1 MAKLIVLTG
10 KKFGKLLVLRRAE
23 NKGKKTCWLCLCD
36 CGNETVV
43 AGSNLH
49 SGNTSSCGCSYNH
62 EFHGLRYTKLYG
74 VWATMKNRGISQYKL
89 IKDYHFSTG
98 QLDRLRKN
106 DSVSTNTLDM
116 LCSILD
122 CKLEEVAVYLPDEA
136 DFSN

>member
-1 MAKLIVLTG
+1 MI
-10 KKFGKLLVLRRAE
+10 
-23 NKGKKTCWLCLCD
+23 
-36 CGNETVV
+36 
-43 AGSNLH
+43 
-49 SGNTSSCGCSYNH
+49 SYQP
-62 EFHGLRYTKLYG
+62 L
-74 VWATMKNRGISQYKL
+74 WATMKNRRISQYKL

>member
-1 MAKLIVLTG
+1 MVYSMI
-10 KKFGKLLVLRRAE
+10 
-23 NKGKKTCWLCLCD
+23 
-36 CGNETVV
+36 
-43 AGSNLH
+43 
-49 SGNTSSCGCSYNH
+49 SYQP
-62 EFHGLRYTKLYG
+62 L
-74 VWATMKNRGISQYKL
+74 WATMKNRGISQYKL

-122 CKLEEVAVYLPDEA
+122 CKLEEVAVYLPDES